1 MKVLLVVLIVVGFA
15 WTIPSARARIVDVL
29 EPVGAALRPAV
40 DWALN
45 PTRRAGAAREAQFI
59 LREIENQRQMGRGY
73 PSPRGFY
80 DWVRANVESV
90 EDGVDPWGEPYY
102 LEMTRQHV
110 IVGSPGPDRAL
121 GTEDDIR
128 DAKSLPTRRR

>member
-1 MKVLLVVLIVVGFA
+1 MKYLLVILIVLGFA
-15 WTIPSARARIVDVL
+15 WTIPSARVRIQEAL
-29 EPVGAALRPAV
+29 EPLGAALRPAV

-73 PSPRGFY
+73 PAPGGFQ
-80 DWVRANVESV
+80 DWVRTTVESV
-90 EDGVDPWGEPYY
+90 DDGLDPWGEPYY

-110 IVGSPGPDRAL
+110 IVGSAGPDRAI
-121 GTEDDIR
+121 GTADDIR
-128 DAKSLPTRRR
+128 DAQSIPQRRR